1 MKIKWII
8 CSTLAAALFVGCAS
22 EKCEKKEHHNKEAKR
37 AKHAE
42 AKVRQGRRGKNRAG
56 ESSNGSVKEAN

>member
-22 EKCEKKEHHNKEAKR
+22 EKCEKKEHHNKEAKE
-37 AKHAE
+37 AKLMAE
-42 AKVRQGRRGKNRAG
+42 AKVSKEDAGKKPRW
-56 ESSNGSVKEAN
+56 